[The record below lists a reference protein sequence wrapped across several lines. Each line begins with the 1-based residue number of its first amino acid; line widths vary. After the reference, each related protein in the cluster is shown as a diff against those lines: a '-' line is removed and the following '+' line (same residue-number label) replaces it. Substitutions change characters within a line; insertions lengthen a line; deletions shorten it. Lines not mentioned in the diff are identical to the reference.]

1 MERPNSM
8 ELNFTVSLDMFGN
21 IVYDDYAFRI
31 EEGAN
36 TQDRLWKEYR
46 ELTDSLLLNW
56 RFPYHGSIVYGDLD
70 LSQLYSE
77 LIPDKIYDVRELGKE
92 AGTLVLYIEDP
103 VMTKERARE
112 IMQDI
117 KKQFDEAG
125 IPFRYMDF
133 TLEYPRDKEGQES
146 ISMGTI
152 SYDEIP

>member
-1 MERPNSM
+1 M
-8 ELNFTVSLDMFGN
+8 
-21 IVYDDYAFRI
+21 
-31 EEGAN
+31 
-36 TQDRLWKEYR
+36 
-46 ELTDSLLLNW
+46 
-56 RFPYHGSIVYGDLD
+56 D

-103 VMTKERARE
+103 VVTKERANE

-133 TLEYPRDKEGQES
+133 TLEYPRDRAGQES

-152 SYDEIP
+152 SYYEIP